1 MVKLISPGKKFNDQ
15 IITGLEVDQAE
26 IFSSEFIDCA
36 FEECSLIETEI
47 KNCRFVNCAFVRCDL
62 SLAKVPESV
71 FSSIRFEDAKL
82 VGIDWTLA
90 EWPAT
95 LLGKPL
101 NFSKSILNHG
111 TFIGLNLE
119 GVQFIDCAVV
129 NVDFREADLSGAD
142 FSGSNLFESLFI
154 HTNLKNADLS
164 QARNYSI
171 NLGLNQ
177 IKGAKFSLPE
187 AMSLLYNMDIILTS
201 GENES

>member
-1 MVKLISPGKKFNDQ
+1 MVKIISPEKKFNDQ
-15 IITGLEVDQAE
+15 IITGLQVDQAQ
-26 IFSSEFIDCA
+26 ILSSEFVDCV
-36 FEECSLIETEI
+36 FEGCSLVETEI
-47 KNCRFVNCAFVRCDL
+47 KSCRFVNCAFVRCDL

-71 FSSIRFEDAKL
+71 FSSIRFEDSKL

-101 NFSKSILNHG
+101 HFSKSTLNHS

-119 GVQFIDCAVV
+119 GVQFIDCTVV

-142 FSGSNLFESLFI
+142 FSGSNLSESLFI
-154 HTNLKNADLS
+154 HTNMKDTNLS

-171 NLGLNQ
+171 NPSLNQ
-177 IKGAKFSLPE
+177 LQGAKFSLPE
-187 AMSLLYNMDIILTS
+187 AMSLLYNMDIVLTN
-201 GENES
+201 GKDES